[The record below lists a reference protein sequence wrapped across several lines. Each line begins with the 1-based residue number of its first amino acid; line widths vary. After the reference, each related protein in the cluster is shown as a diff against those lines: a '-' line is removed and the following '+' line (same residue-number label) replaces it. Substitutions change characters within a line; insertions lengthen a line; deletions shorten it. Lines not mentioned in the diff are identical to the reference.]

1 MSSDL
6 INLFNS
12 ISLTKEISK
21 NDLKLNDVID
31 FFYLPDQK
39 YYTAKIVKI
48 VYNKYINVC
57 IYTNNVQT
65 DARDILLQDI
75 SNITLNTT
83 LYKNKIEDFQT
94 ENLKRIPI
102 LYYKTGE
109 EMIITV
115 IKTVDVAEPYII
127 AYNHNKSKKEILYL
141 SGIKITCSGSTGSV
155 SRNFKKN

>member
-21 NDLKLNDVID
+21 NDLQLNDVID
-31 FFYLPDQK
+31 FLYLPDQK

-75 SNITLNTT
+75 SNITLNTS
-83 LYKNKIEDFQT
+83 LFNNKIEDFQKH
-94 ENLKRIPI
+94 ERIPI

-109 EMIITV
+109 EMLITV
-115 IKTVDVAEPYII
+115 IKIYDVAEPHII
-127 AYNHNKSKKEILYL
+127 AYNYNKLKIETLYL
-141 SGIKITCSGSTGSV
+141 SGIKILKT
-155 SRNFKKN
+155 

>member
-1 MSSDL
+1 MSLDL
-6 INLFNS
+6 INLFSS
-12 ISLTKEISK
+12 ISFSKEINT

-31 FFYLPDQK
+31 FLYIPDQK

-65 DARDILLQDI
+65 EARDILLQDI
-75 SNITLNTT
+75 SNITINTS
-83 LYKNKIEDFQT
+83 LYKNKIDDFET
-94 ENLKRIPI
+94 SNLGSGPSKRIPI

-109 EMIITV
+109 EMLITV
-115 IKTVDVAEPYII
+115 LKIYNVAEPHVL

-141 SGIKITCSGSTGSV
+141 SGIQIL
-155 SRNFKKN
+155 N